1 MMKKIQLLSTLLIT
15 SIAVNN
21 ASAQEALVL
30 PKGSQAPF
38 TGLLLPEQ
46 KAIEVYN
53 DLNKYKLLS
62 ESYERSIAL
71 YKNNEEILDSKTKI
85 LLEQNDKLSMQLS
98 KARTASN
105 IEKAVYYALGFLS
118 VIGGAYAV
126 KFTSNL

>member
-1 MMKKIQLLSTLLIT
+1 LLIT

-71 YKNNEEILDSKTKI
+71 YKSNEEILDNKTKI
-85 LLEQNDKLSMQLS
+85 LLEQNDKLSTQLS
-98 KARTASN
+98 KARTTSN